1 MSFFSE
7 REDGLDDRHPCPD
20 GVAEGAGR
28 REQGE
33 GPRRRDGDA
42 RGRRGGGAGTGM
54 YKLQCITDIWTQE
67 MSNCDNNHILL
78 SV

>member
-7 REDGLDDRHPCPD
+7 REDGLDDRHPGPD

-33 GPRRRDGDA
+33 GPRRRDGA
-42 RGRRGGGAGTGM
+42 AGGRRGGGSGTGM
-54 YKLQCITDIWTQE
+54 YKLQFFTDILTQE
-67 MSNCDNNHILL
+67 VPNFHNNHI
-78 SV
+78 